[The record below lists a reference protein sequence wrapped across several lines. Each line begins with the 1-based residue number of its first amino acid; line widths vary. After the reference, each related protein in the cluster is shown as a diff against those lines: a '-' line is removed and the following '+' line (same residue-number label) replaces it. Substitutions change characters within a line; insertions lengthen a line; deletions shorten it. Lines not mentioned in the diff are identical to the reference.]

1 MRINLKGGKD
11 FLSRVYDLVNEIE
24 NKDEKTEDENT
35 NQED

>member
-11 FLSRVYDLVNEIE
+11 FLSRVYDLVNKIE

>member
-11 FLSRVYDLVNEIE
+11 FLSRVYDLVDEIE